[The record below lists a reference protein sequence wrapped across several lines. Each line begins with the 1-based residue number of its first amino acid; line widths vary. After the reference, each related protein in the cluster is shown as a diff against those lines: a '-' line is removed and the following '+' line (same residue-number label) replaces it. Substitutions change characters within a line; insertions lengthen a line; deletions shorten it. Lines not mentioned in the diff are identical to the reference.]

1 MSENRGD
8 QRPTPEQLTAYV
20 DGELAEEAR
29 RAVEDWLA
37 GRPNEAAAT
46 EAEQRLRQLMES
58 SAASEPSAAEWAMAL
73 TRIEAGLSSG
83 RKRGRP
89 AARRV
94 ASLLWAAAAL
104 AASAMA
110 MWVVFAGNAP
120 PVLTVDKQIAHEAA
134 EVEPPFPVLL
144 ADEVDIMTIQAIDTT
159 ALVVGVP
166 PVHEPLVLAAASEIT
181 LDRVEPDVDGMM
193 PDMRWFDGSS
203 PPMIAVP
210 LAPK

>member
-1 MSENRGD
+1 M
-8 QRPTPEQLTAYV
+8 
-20 DGELAEEAR
+20 
-29 RAVEDWLA
+29 WL
-37 GRPNEAAAT
+37 
-46 EAEQRLRQLMES
+46 
-58 SAASEPSAAEWAMAL
+58 
-73 TRIEAGLSSG
+73 
-83 RKRGRP
+83 
-89 AARRV
+89 
-94 ASLLWAAAAL
+94 
-104 AASAMA
+104 
-110 MWVVFAGNAP
+110 VFGGNAP
-120 PVLTVDKQIAHEAA
+120 PVIPADNQIADEAA
-134 EVEPPFPVLL
+134 EVEPAFPVLL